1 MFSRR
6 KISLESFNTSPSD
19 VPNIYR
25 FTIVILESE
34 AVVKN
39 LVKQIEKI
47 VDVFKVYCNTN
58 EEIVWQQMALYKVPT
73 EVIIKEV
80 KVERLL
86 REYGAKAV
94 VIRSDYTVFEATG
107 QGDEINKL
115 LAENNIIYQNN
126 SFRNNPF
133 LPEPVKNFFESLIV
147 VDLTREGWLNI
158 LLDEAIQKCNNEM
171 RLFSK
176 SRTISCDEFRK
187 RIKKDDYIDNVSLII
202 FNENLSK
209 AISDTAKR
217 YDELVMKKSKEADR
231 IEAKKLLNN
240 VTLMQSRMKDF
251 NDQLSEFN
259 LRNQ

>member
-1 MFSRR
+1 MKKEFTLTIYTENQVGLINKIAIMFSRR
-6 KISLESFNTSPSD
+6 KISLESFNTSPSE

-25 FTIVILESE
+25 FTIVVIESE

-47 VDVFKVYCNTN
+47 VDVFKVYYNTN

-115 LAENNIIYQNN
+115 LKKLDKFGLIEFVRSSRIAIINASDGIHKKVVAMELQNPALQSINNT
-126 SFRNNPF
+126 F
-133 LPEPVKNFFESLIV
+133 L
-147 VDLTREGWLNI
+147 D
-158 LLDEAIQKCNNEM
+158 
-171 RLFSK
+171 
-176 SRTISCDEFRK
+176 
-187 RIKKDDYIDNVSLII
+187 KKDQI
-202 FNENLSK
+202 FQ
-209 AISDTAKR
+209 
-217 YDELVMKKSKEADR
+217 M
-231 IEAKKLLNN
+231 
-240 VTLMQSRMKDF
+240 
-251 NDQLSEFN
+251 
-259 LRNQ
+259 